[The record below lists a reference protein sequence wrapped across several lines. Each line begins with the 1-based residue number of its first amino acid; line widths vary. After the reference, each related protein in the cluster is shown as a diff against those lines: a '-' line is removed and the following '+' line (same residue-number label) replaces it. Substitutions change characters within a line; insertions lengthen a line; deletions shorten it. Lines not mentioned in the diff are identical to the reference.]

1 MELRTVFTFLRAA
14 ELRNFSKAADS
25 LGYAQST
32 VTMQIQQLEEELG
45 KPLFDRFNRSIALT
59 AFGESFLPLARRM
72 YSTAQEM
79 HALSVDPAELT
90 GTLRIGLVES
100 LFFSDFLKLIPKYQA
115 LMPNVVLDFSTGSSV
130 EIVDLLTHN
139 KLDLGSYFAESSTTQ
154 ELVPLFERGAN
165 TVFVANPKH
174 PLCQEGPVT
183 AARLSQERF
192 VMPEGDGIY
201 HRQLRRLFQTRGL
214 NLQES
219 IRLKS
224 THGIVDVLKYS
235 GGLSFLPEFAVR
247 HDLRHGNLKVIEC
260 DLPPVPL
267 TVTVATH
274 REKWISPQMQGMI
287 QLLSSEPWL

>member
-1 MELRTVFTFLRAA
+1 MELRTIFTFLRAA

-130 EIVDLLTHN
+130 EIVDLLAHN

-154 ELVPLFERGAN
+154 ELVPLFEHRAN
-165 TVFVANPKH
+165 TIFVANPKH
-174 PLCQEGPVT
+174 PLCQGGGGS

-192 VMPEGDGIY
+192 CDARGRRHLSPSAAAPVPDPRAESAGEHPPEEHPRHCGRAEIQRRAFVSAGVRRAARSAPRQPEGDRMICPRSP
-201 HRQLRRLFQTRGL
+201 H
-214 NLQES
+214 
-219 IRLKS
+219 
-224 THGIVDVLKYS
+224 
-235 GGLSFLPEFAVR
+235 
-247 HDLRHGNLKVIEC
+247 RHGGR
-260 DLPPVPL
+260 P
-267 TVTVATH
+267 
-274 REKWISPQMQGMI
+274 S
-287 QLLSSEPWL
+287 

>member
-1 MELRTVFTFLRAA
+1 
-14 ELRNFSKAADS
+14 
-25 LGYAQST
+25 
-32 VTMQIQQLEEELG
+32 
-45 KPLFDRFNRSIALT
+45 
-59 AFGESFLPLARRM
+59 M

-130 EIVDLLTHN
+130 EIVDLLAHN

-154 ELVPLFERGAN
+154 ELVPLFEHRAN
-165 TVFVANPKH
+165 TIFVANPKH
-174 PLCQEGPVT
+174 PLCQEGAVT

-201 HRQLRRLFQTRGL
+201 HRQLLRLFQTRGL

-235 GGLSFLPEFAVR
+235 GGLSFAGVRRAARSAPRQPEGDR
-247 HDLRHGNLKVIEC
+247 
-260 DLPPVPL
+260 
-267 TVTVATH
+267 
-274 REKWISPQMQGMI
+274 M
-287 QLLSSEPWL
+287 